1 MSCVPHPTTPKL
13 IDLTP
18 QIDGIPALTTASTYG
33 GELEQWHGNG
43 KEMSKEEVI
52 DICFFFLTWAP
63 SCSLSDAAKE

>member
-52 DICFFFLTWAP
+52 DICFFFLFDMG
-63 SCSLSDAAKE
+63 S